1 MAEVL
6 KDCGKIWLHVCLAF
20 QSTVTKQHVE
30 FPGPI
35 TCELG
40 SAVWCTYC
48 EPHPLQVAERQNT
61 QRYKQI
67 DLRKMRKDISLSNVD
82 KWLWRLNVC
91 LSEPSQFCE
100 NMPWMC
106 NLWSCVAFYVSA
118 RFWLLLSFLHWTD
131 FFWEYISKTV
141 ENQDTENSG
150 PTLSR

>member
-35 TCELG
+35 TCELGSAVWCTHELG

-82 KWLWRLNVC
+82 K
-91 LSEPSQFCE
+91 
-100 NMPWMC
+100 
-106 NLWSCVAFYVSA
+106 
-118 RFWLLLSFLHWTD
+118 
-131 FFWEYISKTV
+131 
-141 ENQDTENSG
+141 
-150 PTLSR
+150 